1 MKATT
6 VGLVSAPA
14 ASTPARIVVLGRR
27 RVGAR
32 IGDGVLYGLTAAA
45 AVTAVLI
52 VGLIAYELVK
62 QAWPAIEEFGLG
74 FVTSRAWD
82 PVKLDFGALDFIYGT
97 AYTSFLAVLIAGP
110 LAIGIALFLSE
121 IAPRGLRGVIG
132 TLVEL
137 LAAIPSVVIGL
148 WGIFVLG
155 PFVNDHLGPFL
166 QRTLGFL
173 PFFKGEPQLTGYLP
187 AVIVLTIMILP
198 ITASVARELFLS
210 VPDDVEEA
218 ALALGATR
226 WEMIRGVV
234 LPHTKGGLVAAVM
247 LGLGRAVGEA
257 IAVTQVIG
265 DTLGIH
271 ISLFQNGDTLASRIA
286 SQYQGADHALQV
298 SSLVYLGLVLL
309 VFSLITN
316 IAAQLIVRR
325 FEYQRTGGD

>member
-1 MKATT
+1 M
-6 VGLVSAPA
+6 SAPA
-14 ASTPARIVVLGRR
+14 APTPGRIVVLGRR
-27 RVGAR
+27 RVGDR
-32 IGDGVLYGLTAAA
+32 IGDGALYGLTAAA

-62 QAWPAIEEFGLG
+62 QAWPAIEKFGLG

-121 IAPRGLRGVIG
+121 IAPRGVRGVIG

-286 SQYQGADHALQV
+286 SQYQGAPDKLHIA
-298 SSLVYLGLVLL
+298 SLVYLGLVLL
-309 VFSLITN
+309 VFSLATN

-325 FEYQRTGGD
+325 FEFQRTGGD

>member
-1 MKATT
+1 M
-6 VGLVSAPA
+6 GAPA
-14 ASTPARIVVLGRR
+14 APTPRRIVVFGRR
-27 RVGAR
+27 RVSDR
-32 IGDGVLYGLTAAA
+32 IGDGALYGVTAAA
-45 AVTAVLI
+45 AVTAVLV

-82 PVKLDFGALDFIYGT
+82 PVKLDFGALDFMYGT

-121 IAPRGLRGVIG
+121 IAPRGVRGVIG

-155 PFVNDHLGPFL
+155 PFVSDHLGPFL

-173 PFFKGEPQLTGYLP
+173 PFFKGDPQLTGYLP

-210 VPDDVEEA
+210 VPDDLEEA

-271 ISLFQNGDTLASRIA
+271 VSLFENGDTLASRIA
-286 SQYQGADHALQV
+286 SQYQGAPDELHIA
-298 SSLVYLGLVLL
+298 SLVYLGLVLL
-309 VFSLITN
+309 VFSLATN

-325 FEYQRTGGD
+325 FEFQRIGAD

>member
-1 MKATT
+1 
-6 VGLVSAPA
+6 VSAPA
-14 ASTPARIVVLGRR
+14 APTPGRIVVLGRR
-27 RVGAR
+27 RAGDR
-32 IGDGVLYGLTAAA
+32 IGDGALYGVTAAA

-62 QAWPAIEEFGLG
+62 QAWPAVEEFGLG

-121 IAPRGLRGVIG
+121 IAPRGVRGVIG

-155 PFVNDHLGPFL
+155 PFVDDHLGPFL

-173 PFFKGEPQLTGYLP
+173 PFFKGAPQLTGYLP

-271 ISLFQNGDTLASRIA
+271 ISLFENGDTLASRIA
-286 SQYQGADHALQV
+286 SQYQGAPDELHIA
-298 SSLVYLGLVLL
+298 SLVYLGLVLL
-309 VFSLITN
+309 VFSLATN

-325 FEYQRTGGD
+325 FEFQRIGAD

>member
-1 MKATT
+1 M
-6 VGLVSAPA
+6 SAPA
-14 ASTPARIVVLGRR
+14 APTPARVVVFGRR
-27 RVGAR
+27 RLGDR
-32 IGDGVLYGLTAAA
+32 IGDGLLYGLTAAA
-45 AVTAVLI
+45 ALTSVLIAVL
-52 VGLIAYELVK
+52 LAYELVK
-62 QAWPAIEEFGLG
+62 HAWPAIEEFGVG

-82 PVKLDFGALDFIYGT
+82 PVKSNFGALDFIYGT
-97 AYTSFLAVLIAGP
+97 AYTAFLAMLLAAP

-121 IAPRGLRGVIG
+121 IAPRGVRGVIG

-166 QRTLGFL
+166 QRWLGFL

-210 VPDDVEEA
+210 VPGDVEEA

-234 LPHTKGGLVAAVM
+234 LPHTRGGLVAAVM

-271 ISLFQNGDTLASRIA
+271 LSLFANGDTLASRIA
-286 SQYQGADHALQV
+286 SQYQAAATNIHIA
-298 SSLVYLGLVLL
+298 SLVYLALVLL
-309 VFSLITN
+309 VFSLATN
-316 IAAQLIVRR
+316 VAAQLIVRR
-325 FEYQRTGGD
+325 FEYQRVGGD

>member
-1 MKATT
+1 
-6 VGLVSAPA
+6 VSAPA
-14 ASTPARIVVLGRR
+14 APTPGRIVVLGRR
-27 RVGAR
+27 RLGDR
-32 IGDGVLYGLTAAA
+32 IGDGALYGLTAAA
-45 AVTAVLI
+45 ALTAV
-52 VGLIAYELVK
+52 VVVVLIAYELVK
-62 QAWPAIEEFGLG
+62 EAWPAIAKYGLG

-97 AYTSFLAVLIAGP
+97 IYTSLLAVLVAAP

-121 IAPRGLRGVIG
+121 IAPRGVRDVIG
-132 TLVEL
+132 ILVEL

-155 PFVNDHLGPFL
+155 PFVDDHLGPFL
-166 QRTLGFL
+166 QRWLGFL

-234 LPHTKGGLVAAVM
+234 LPHTRGGLVAAVM
-247 LGLGRAVGEA
+247 LGLGRAIGEA

-265 DTLGIH
+265 ATLGIH
-271 ISLFQNGDTLASRIA
+271 ISLFSNGDTLASRIA
-286 SQYQGADHALQV
+286 SQYQGAPFAIHRAA
-298 SSLVYLGLVLL
+298 LVYLAVVLL
-309 VFSLITN
+309 VISLATN
-316 IAAQLIVRR
+316 IGAQLIVRR
-325 FEYQRTGGD
+325 FEFQRTGGS

>member
-1 MKATT
+1 M
-6 VGLVSAPA
+6 GD
-14 ASTPARIVVLGRR
+14 
-27 RVGAR
+27 R
-32 IGDGVLYGLTAAA
+32 IGDDLLYGLTAAA
-45 AVTAVLI
+45 ALSAI
-52 VGLIAYELVK
+52 VVVVLIAYELVK
-62 QAWPAIEEFGLG
+62 HAWPAIAEFGLG

-82 PVKLDFGALDFIYGT
+82 PVKSNFGALDFIYGT
-97 AYTSFLAVLIAGP
+97 AYTSFLAMLLAAP

-121 IAPRGLRGVIG
+121 IAPRGVRGVIG

-187 AVIVLTIMILP
+187 AVIVLTIMIIP
-198 ITASVARELFLS
+198 ITAAVARELFLS
-210 VPDDVEEA
+210 VPSDVEEA

-271 ISLFQNGDTLASRIA
+271 ISLFENGDTLASRIA
-286 SQYQGADHALQV
+286 SQYQAAATNIHIA
-298 SSLVYLGLVLL
+298 SLVYLALVLL
-309 VFSLITN
+309 VFSLVTN
-316 IAAQLIVRR
+316 IAAQVIVRR
-325 FEYQRTGGD
+325 FEFQRAGGS

>member
-1 MKATT
+1 
-6 VGLVSAPA
+6 VSAPA
-14 ASTPARIVVLGRR
+14 APTPGRIVVFGRR
-27 RVGAR
+27 RVSDR
-32 IGDGVLYGLTAAA
+32 IGDGALYGVTAAA
-45 AVTAVLI
+45 AATAVLV

-62 QAWPAIEEFGLG
+62 QAWPAIEKFGLG

-121 IAPRGLRGVIG
+121 IAPRGVRDVIG
-132 TLVEL
+132 ILVEL

-173 PFFKGEPQLTGYLP
+173 PFFKGDPQLTGYLP

-271 ISLFQNGDTLASRIA
+271 ISLFENGDTLASRIA
-286 SQYQGADHALQV
+286 SQYQGAPDELHIA
-298 SSLVYLGLVLL
+298 SLVYLGLVLL
-309 VFSLITN
+309 VFSLATN

-325 FEYQRTGGD
+325 FEFQRIGAD

>member
-1 MKATT
+1 MK
-6 VGLVSAPA
+6 SN
-14 ASTPARIVVLGRR
+14 
-27 RVGAR
+27 
-32 IGDGVLYGLTAAA
+32 
-45 AVTAVLI
+45 
-52 VGLIAYELVK
+52 
-62 QAWPAIEEFGLG
+62 
-74 FVTSRAWD
+74 
-82 PVKLDFGALDFIYGT
+82 FGALDFIYGT
-97 AYTSFLAVLIAGP
+97 AYTSFLAMLLAAP

-121 IAPRGLRGVIG
+121 IAPRGVRGVIG

-187 AVIVLTIMILP
+187 AVIVLTIMIIP
-198 ITASVARELFLS
+198 ITAAVARELFLS
-210 VPDDVEEA
+210 VPSDVEEA

-271 ISLFQNGDTLASRIA
+271 ISLFENGDTLASRIA
-286 SQYQGADHALQV
+286 SQYQAAATNIHIA
-298 SSLVYLGLVLL
+298 SLVYLALVLL
-309 VFSLITN
+309 VFSLVTN
-316 IAAQLIVRR
+316 IAAQVIVRR
-325 FEYQRTGGD
+325 FEFQRAGGS

>member
-1 MKATT
+1 
-6 VGLVSAPA
+6 VSAPA
-14 ASTPARIVVLGRR
+14 APTPGRIVVLGRR
-27 RVGAR
+27 RVSDR
-32 IGDGVLYGLTAAA
+32 IGDGALYGVTAAA
-45 AVTAVLI
+45 AVTAVLV

-62 QAWPAIEEFGLG
+62 QAWPAIEQFGLG

-121 IAPRGLRGVIG
+121 IAPRGVREVIG
-132 TLVEL
+132 ILVEL

-173 PFFKGEPQLTGYLP
+173 PFFKGAPQLTGYLP

-271 ISLFQNGDTLASRIA
+271 ISLFENGDTLASRIA
-286 SQYQGADHALQV
+286 SQYQGAPDKLHIA
-298 SSLVYLGLVLL
+298 SLVYLGLVLL
-309 VFSLITN
+309 VFSLATN

-325 FEYQRTGGD
+325 FEFQRIGAD

>member
-1 MKATT
+1 
-6 VGLVSAPA
+6 VSAPA
-14 ASTPARIVVLGRR
+14 AATPGRIVVLGRR
-27 RVGAR
+27 RAADR
-32 IGDGVLYGLTAAA
+32 IGDGALYGVTAAA

-62 QAWPAIEEFGLG
+62 QAWPAIEQFGLG

-121 IAPRGLRGVIG
+121 IAPRGVRDVIG
-132 TLVEL
+132 ILVEL
-137 LAAIPSVVIGL
+137 LAAVPSVVIGL

-155 PFVNDHLGPFL
+155 PFVNEHLGPFL

-173 PFFKGEPQLTGYLP
+173 PFFKGAPQLTGYLP

-271 ISLFQNGDTLASRIA
+271 ISLFENGDTLASRIA
-286 SQYQGADHALQV
+286 SQYQGAPDELHIA
-298 SSLVYLGLVLL
+298 SLVYLGLVLL
-309 VFSLITN
+309 VFSLATN

-325 FEYQRTGGD
+325 FEFQRIGAD

>member
-1 MKATT
+1 VT
-6 VGLVSAPA
+6 APA
-14 ASTPARIVVLGRR
+14 AATPGRIVVLARR
-27 RVGAR
+27 RVGDR
-32 IGDGVLYGLTAAA
+32 IGDGALYGLTAAA

-82 PVKLDFGALDFIYGT
+82 PVKLDFGALDFMYGT

-121 IAPRGLRGVIG
+121 IAPRGVRGVIG

-173 PFFKGEPQLTGYLP
+173 PFFKGAPQLTGYLP

-286 SQYQGADHALQV
+286 SQYQGAPDKLHIA
-298 SSLVYLGLVLL
+298 SLVYLGLVLL
-309 VFSLITN
+309 VFSLATN

-325 FEYQRTGGD
+325 FEFQRTGGD

>member
-1 MKATT
+1 
-6 VGLVSAPA
+6 VSAPA
-14 ASTPARIVVLGRR
+14 APTPGRIVVLGRR
-27 RVGAR
+27 RVSDR
-32 IGDGVLYGLTAAA
+32 IGDGALYGVTAAA

-62 QAWPAIEEFGLG
+62 QAWPAIEKFGLG

-97 AYTSFLAVLIAGP
+97 AYTSFLAVLIAAP

-121 IAPRGLRGVIG
+121 IAPRGVRGVIG

-271 ISLFQNGDTLASRIA
+271 ISLFENGDTLASRIA
-286 SQYQGADHALQV
+286 SQYQGAPDKLHIA
-298 SSLVYLGLVLL
+298 SLVYLGLVLL
-309 VFSLITN
+309 VFSLATN

-325 FEYQRTGGD
+325 FEFQRIGGD